1 MSDFN
6 SILTGQIVTKYLP
19 CRGLGWPVCRLC
31 EEQIEFSMLA
41 AVKLV
46 LINGYNFQKE
56 KSAMAYLK
64 VCNPEYTFFSDPLI
78 LSVETL
84 GLPAEMVAE
93 SVVDSIQ
100 TNNFDVEDDG
110 SSSLIQAVLALSLG
124 P

>member
-1 MSDFN
+1 M
-6 SILTGQIVTKYLP
+6 VTISKKKNQ
-19 CRGLGWPVCRLC
+19 RWPTFR
-31 EEQIEFSMLA
+31 
-41 AVKLV
+41 
-46 LINGYNFQKE
+46 
-56 KSAMAYLK
+56 

-100 TNNFDVEDDG
+100 TNNFDAEDDG
-110 SSSLIQAVLALSLG
+110 SSSLIPAVLASSLG

>member
-1 MSDFN
+1 M
-6 SILTGQIVTKYLP
+6 VTISKKKNQ
-19 CRGLGWPVCRLC
+19 RWPTFR
-31 EEQIEFSMLA
+31 
-41 AVKLV
+41 
-46 LINGYNFQKE
+46 
-56 KSAMAYLK
+56 

-100 TNNFDVEDDG
+100 TNNFDAEDDG
-110 SSSLIQAVLALSLG
+110 SSSLIQAVLSLSLG

>member
-1 MSDFN
+1 M
-6 SILTGQIVTKYLP
+6 VTISKKKNQ
-19 CRGLGWPVCRLC
+19 RWPTFR
-31 EEQIEFSMLA
+31 
-41 AVKLV
+41 
-46 LINGYNFQKE
+46 
-56 KSAMAYLK
+56 

-84 GLPAEMVAE
+84 VLPSEMVAE

-124 P
+124 S